1 MLKFIFSLKKIYYS
15 LRLFFCKKKLSFIV
29 SFPRS
34 AQGAVKIGLQN
45 YTKLFNIEFKYCE
58 HYQCCN
64 TIPCAK
70 GSNIIKNHDYN
81 QILPFSKNH
90 KYLVL
95 LRKDKLDQLDSY
107 YRLKNPKV
115 KTLYQDSIIDFNRF
129 KSFYLRNE
137 KYYDSFKSKW
147 FNLSNH
153 PNVKILFYEDFVNDY
168 ENSLIDIIKFFKLS
182 SNPDRV
188 TIKSLINVSL
198 IFRKEKHH
206 IEIKKQNLNFLRSN
220 FNINEKN

>member
-1 MLKFIFSLKKIYYS
+1 MTKFTFSLKMIYYS
-15 LRLFFCKKKLSFIV
+15 IKLFFYKKKLLFIV

-34 AQGAVKIGLQN
+34 AQGVISSVLLKYAEK
-45 YTKLFNIEFKYCE
+45 FNIELKYCE
-58 HYQCCN
+58 FYQCCN
-64 TIPCAK
+64 TVPCAN

-107 YRLKNPKV
+107 YRLKNSKV
-115 KTLYQDSIIDFNRF
+115 KILYQDSVIDFNRF
-129 KSFYLRNE
+129 KSFYLKNE
-137 KYYDSFKSKW
+137 KYYDSFKKRW
-147 FNLSNH
+147 LNLSNH

-168 ENSLIDIIKFFKLS
+168 VNSIVKIIKFFKLS

-188 TIKSLINVSL
+188 IVKSLIKN
-198 IFRKEKHH
+198 KKKHL

-220 FNINEKN
+220 LNINEKN

>member
-1 MLKFIFSLKKIYYS
+1 MTKFTFSLKMIYYS
-15 LRLFFCKKKLSFIV
+15 IKLFFYKKKLLFIV

-34 AQGAVKIGLQN
+34 AQGVISSVLLKYAEK
-45 YTKLFNIEFKYCE
+45 FNIELKYCE
-58 HYQCCN
+58 FYQCCN

-115 KTLYQDSIIDFNRF
+115 KILYQDSVIDFNRF
-129 KSFYLRNE
+129 KSFYLKNE
-137 KYYDSFKSKW
+137 TYYDSFKRRW
-147 FNLSNH
+147 LNLSNL
-153 PNVKILFYEDFVNDY
+153 PNVKILYYEDFVNDF
-168 ENSLIDIIKFFKLS
+168 ENSFINIIKFFKIS

-188 TIKSLINVSL
+188 IIKSLIKN
-198 IFRKEKHH
+198 RKRHL
-206 IEIKKQNLNFLRSN
+206 IEIKKKNLNFLKSN

>member
-1 MLKFIFSLKKIYYS
+1 MTKFTFSLKMIYYS
-15 LRLFFCKKKLSFIV
+15 IKLFFYKKKLLFIV

-34 AQGAVKIGLQN
+34 AQGVISTVLKKYAEK
-45 YTKLFNIEFKYCE
+45 FNIELKYCE
-58 HYQCCN
+58 FYQCCN
-64 TIPCAK
+64 TVPCAK

-115 KTLYQDSIIDFNRF
+115 KTFYQDSIIDFNRF
-129 KSFYLRNE
+129 KSFYLKNE
-137 KYYDSFKSKW
+137 TYYDSFKRRW
-147 FNLSNH
+147 LNLSNL
-153 PNVKILFYEDFVNDY
+153 PNVKILYYEDFVNDY
-168 ENSLIDIIKFFKLS
+168 VNSIVNIIKFFKLS

-188 TIKSLINVSL
+188 IIKSLIKNKKRHLV
-198 IFRKEKHH
+198 
-206 IEIKKQNLNFLRSN
+206 EIKKKNLNFLRSN

>member
-1 MLKFIFSLKKIYYS
+1 MTKFTFFLKMIYYS
-15 LRLFFCKKKLSFIV
+15 IKLFFYKKKLLFIV

-34 AQGAVKIGLQN
+34 AQGPVSSVLQK
-45 YTKLFNIEFKYCE
+45 YAEKFNIELKYCE
-58 HYQCCN
+58 FYQCCN

-115 KTLYQDSIIDFNRF
+115 ETFYQDSIIDFNRF
-129 KSFYLRNE
+129 KSFYLKNE
-137 KYYDSFKSKW
+137 TYYDSFKRRW
-147 FNLSNH
+147 LNLSNL
-153 PNVKILFYEDFVNDY
+153 PNVKILYYEDFVNDY
-168 ENSLIDIIKFFKLS
+168 VNSIVNIIKFFKLS

-188 TIKSLINVSL
+188 IIKSLIKNKKRHLV
-198 IFRKEKHH
+198 
-206 IEIKKQNLNFLRSN
+206 EIKKKNLNFLRSN